1 MNFNTKEYEDSILR
15 VIDITFNKVAKELTQ
30 YTQINNDD
38 KTPEELLEEL
48 KLKGTLD
55 AIKLIKAELIR
66 ESNINYNT
74 NKEYKNTQDQ
84 EVKVLLRMASN
95 HKETM
100 EAYQKAGNT
109 EAYEKEKAE
118 LVVIEQFT
126 PKQPTEEDIVNFTKE
141 VIAEYLATKEE
152 GYTPTMR
159 DMGQIVP
166 KVKAKFPNVDG
177 NIIRKTLLG

>member
-15 VIDITFNKVAKELTQ
+15 VIDTNFNKVAKELTQ
-30 YTQINNDD
+30 YTQIKNED
-38 KTPEELLEEL
+38 KTPEELFEEL

-100 EAYQKAGNT
+100 VAYQKAGNS

-118 LVVIEQFT
+118 LLVIEKFT

-141 VIAEYLATKEE
+141 VIAAYIATKEE

>member
-30 YTQINNDD
+30 YTQIKNED
-38 KTPEELLEEL
+38 KTPEELFEEL
-48 KLKGTLD
+48 KLKGMLE

-66 ESNINYNT
+66 ESNLNYNT
-74 NKEYKNTQDQ
+74 NKEYKNNKDQ

-95 HKETM
+95 HKE
-100 EAYQKAGNT
+100 AIDGYNKVGNK
-109 EAYEKEKAE
+109 ELCEKEKDE
-118 LVVIEQFT
+118 LKVIEEFT
-126 PKQPTEEDIVNFTKE
+126 PVQPTEEDIVNFTKE
-141 VIAEYLATKEE
+141 VIAAYIATKEE

>member
-1 MNFNTKEYEDSILR
+1 MNFNTKEYETSILR
-15 VIDITFNKVAKELTQ
+15 IIDITFNKVAKELTK
-30 YTQINNDD
+30 YTQITNDNKTQQD
-38 KTPEELLEEL
+38 KEEET
-48 KLKGTLD
+48 KLKGMLD

-74 NKEYKNTQDQ
+74 NKEYKNNKDQ

-100 EAYQKAGNT
+100 EAYKKAGNI
-109 EAYEKEKAE
+109 EAYNKEKAE
-118 LVVIEQFT
+118 LVVIESFT

-141 VIAEYLATKEE
+141 VIAEYLSTKEE

>member
-1 MNFNTKEYEDSILR
+1 MNFNTKEYENSILR

-30 YTQINNDD
+30 YTQINNED
-38 KTPEELLEEL
+38 KTPEELFKEL
-48 KLKGTLD
+48 KLKGMLD

-74 NKEYKNTQDQ
+74 NKDYNNTQDQ

-100 EAYQKAGNT
+100 EAYQKTGNT
-109 EAYEKEKAE
+109 ESYEKEKAE
-118 LVVIEQFT
+118 LAVIEQFT

-166 KVKAKFPNVDG
+166 KVKTKFPNVDG

>member
-1 MNFNTKEYEDSILR
+1 MNFNTKEYENSILR
-15 VIDITFNKVAKELTQ
+15 VIDNAFNDTVKELTQ
-30 YTQINNDD
+30 YTQIKNED
-38 KTPEELLEEL
+38 KTPEELFEEV
-48 KLKGTLD
+48 KLKGILD
-55 AIKLIKAELIR
+55 TIKLIKAELIR
-66 ESNINYNT
+66 ESDINCGNS
-74 NKEYKNTQDQ
+74 KEYKNTEAQ
-84 EVKVLLRMASN
+84 EVKVLLRMANN

-100 EAYQKAGNT
+100 DAYQKAGNT

-118 LVVIEQFT
+118 LAVIKQFT
-126 PKQPTEEDIVNFTKE
+126 PKQPTQEDIVIFTKE